1 MTPLRLARPRTPA
14 PWLRRL
20 AGLRVPGG
28 GRVLAGTL
36 LLAWA
41 LLCALLALVPRGW
54 LVERIERDQQ
64 AWFAQARN
72 NAIRLTQ
79 EWEHWTAQVPDFARG
94 DEPAVQAW
102 LAREALVEAVV
113 DLREGCLWLREGD
126 RLRRPAIPAEAERP
140 AMLVRKAIE
149 ACSLGEVDPRTGEAP
164 RIPGIA
170 GREGMFSGSWW
181 PIPTLIIRREE
192 APMIVAFERRWAL
205 VKHWTT
211 GSPQV
216 ERWLKGT
223 LRPQDDYRFGV
234 SQRGSLAQ
242 RPFDSFP
249 PPAQTVGPWTPEARN
264 LGEAP
269 YFLERSMAQSFSANS
284 TVILQM
290 TPATYQRLWLTH
302 RLRTRLAWAA
312 YGLGV
317 GLSGLALAFYIL
329 SRHRDRVRAE
339 RTAALAHSLKTPL
352 AVLQSRCDTVLNPD
366 LPDATRQAHLLNIGQ
381 EVRHLTRLI
390 EAGLEG
396 TRPEA
401 QDLDRLDNGLLEA
414 LEEELGP
421 AFETQGRS
429 LEVYSAQL
437 SFQGRT
443 SRLRMALVT
452 LLENALR
459 HGRGCVEL
467 RAEQEPGR
475 VLFTVVDE
483 GEGLP
488 PAVAEGLASGRPG
501 PAGQGQ
507 GLGLRMLAQV
517 ARAEGWGLT
526 LENLQPGFRAR
537 LEIRT

>member
-352 AVLQSRCDTVLNPD
+352 AVLQSRCDTVLNLD
-366 LPDATRQAHLLNIGQ
+366 LPEETRQAHLLHIGQ

-390 EAGLEG
+390 EAGLEE
-396 TRPEA
+396 TRPGGECIGPA
-401 QDLDRLDNGLLEA
+401 FLEA
-414 LEEELGP
+414 LDEELAP
-421 AFETQGRS
+421 AFEAQGRAFG
-429 LEVYSAQL
+429 VYASDLDLRAPASEL
-437 SFQGRT
+437 RT
-443 SRLRMALVT
+443 ALVT

-459 HGRGCVEL
+459 HGTGAVEL
-467 RAEQEPGR
+467 R
-475 VLFTVVDE
+475 VVQAQGLARFVVQDE
-483 GEGLP
+483 GPGIAPDLLGALQADADLP
-488 PAVAEGLASGRPG
+488 ATLG
-501 PAGQGQ
+501 AGQRM
-507 GLGLRMLAQV
+507 GLRMLARF
-517 ARAEGWGLT
+517 ARDQGWGLC
-526 LENLQPGFRAR
+526 LENLQPGFRAT
-537 LEIRT
+537 LELP